1 MDICLKPTAVFA
13 FLKSSPWLALAVL
26 MMYLANRFLPALIL
40 LSLISAALSLYR
52 YLYIRRCSYLIT
64 EQYIRLSQGIF
75 FKRIATVE
83 LFRIKD
89 YIIEEPLLLQLFRL
103 MDLQL
108 KTTDPENPVVWLRG
122 IPQSDIVEKL
132 RERILETRR
141 HNQIIEL
148 N

>member
-1 MDICLKPTAVFA
+1 MDIILKPSAAFA
-13 FLKSSPWLALAVL
+13 FCKAAPFLIVAVL
-26 MMYLANRFLPALIL
+26 MMYLANRFLPGLIW
-40 LSLISAALSLYR
+40 LSVISAALALYR
-52 YLYIRRCSYLIT
+52 YLYIRRCSYLVT

-89 YIIEEPLLLQLFRL
+89 YVIIEPFLLQLFRL

-108 KTTDPENPVVWLRG
+108 KTTDPENPTVWLRG
-122 IPQSDIVEKL
+122 IPQSDIVETL

-141 HNQIIEL
+141 HNQTIEL

>member
-13 FLKSSPWLALAVL
+13 FIKASPFLILSVL
-26 MMYLANRFLPALIL
+26 LMYLANRFLPGLIW
-40 LSLISAALSLYR
+40 LSISCATLALYR
-52 YLYIRRCSYLIT
+52 YLYIRRCSYLVT

-89 YIIEEPLLLQLFRL
+89 YIIIEPFLLQLFRL

-108 KTTDPENPVVWLRG
+108 KTTDPENPTVWLRG
-122 IPQSDIVEKL
+122 IPQSDIVETL